1 MKTLSQRSSH
11 LSGHHS
17 GLRAVS
23 PRTLLVPS
31 AKFGFSRSG
40 AGPQPLR
47 IVNEEVMSSSCP
59 GEVTIYNLEGFLSPL
74 EEKLFMNPDTW
85 SIGHP
90 RAIKTQ

>member
-23 PRTLLVPS
+23 PLTLLVPS
-31 AKFGFSRSG
+31 AEFGFSRSG
-40 AGPQPLR
+40 AGPQLLR
-47 IVNEEVMSSSCP
+47 TVNEEVMSSSCP
-59 GEVTIYNLEGFLSPL
+59 GEVTIYNLEGFPFPL
-74 EEKLFMNPDTW
+74 EEKLFINPATW
-85 SIGHP
+85 SIRHL